1 VYRLKNNEVKV
12 VSINLAD
19 ELVIMLIFV
28 NNEHFAN
35 TVMVDKVSHADKMR
49 MLIRCMGRI
58 RSNLAK
64 AIIRVYKNEFNGGHF
79 EHLM

>member
-1 VYRLKNNEVKV
+1 V

-19 ELVIMLIFV
+19 ELVILLIFV

-35 TVMVDKVSHADKMR
+35 TVKMRKVSHADKMR
-49 MLIRCMGRI
+49 MQIAAWAGIRI
-58 RSNLAK
+58 NLPK
-64 AIIRVYKNEFNGGHF
+64 AITRVYKNEINGGHF